1 MSTAPQL
8 PGESSGFRGLP
19 GATGVEPAAPESSP
33 RRGRTSQQ
41 AILVVL
47 LMAVSGAAIFGMR
60 HLGAR
65 AGMDMTVAEV
75 GFKFGDEKDSA
86 ERAKSYERIMGDLQ
100 RMQRPLD
107 VAMGD
112 FQRSPFMLDMPEDPT
127 SSNVEDQEVKRAE
140 QARREAAA
148 RKEQTLRTLGGL
160 QLQSVLGG
168 SKPLA
173 RINNETVHVG
183 DKVGGAF
190 LIKEIRGREREV
202 VLDNDGEDF
211 VLSMNLPM
219 GGPPQQQQAPS
230 APAPKPTPQPKP
242 PAAPKK

>member
-1 MSTAPQL
+1 MSNAPQL
-8 PGESSGFRGLP
+8 PGETGGFRGLP
-19 GATGVEPAAPESSP
+19 GASTGDAPVVDTSP
-33 RRGRTSQQ
+33 RRGQASQQ
-41 AILVVL
+41 IIVVVL
-47 LMAVSGAAIFGMR
+47 LLSVSGAAIFGMR

-65 AGMDMTVAEV
+65 AGMDMTVTEI
-75 GFKFGDEKDSA
+75 GLKIGDEKESA
-86 ERAKSYERIMGDLQ
+86 ERAKSYERIMADLQ

-112 FQRSPFMLDMPEDPT
+112 FQKSPFMLDMPEQPVAT
-127 SSNVEDQEVKRAE
+127 NVEDEELKRAE

-148 RKEQTLRTLGGL
+148 RRDATLRTLGGL

-183 DKVGGAF
+183 DKVGGSF
-190 LIKEIRGREREV
+190 VVKEIRGREREV

-219 GGPPQQQQAPS
+219 GGAPTQ
-230 APAPKPTPQPKP
+230 APAPHAATPKSVP
-242 PAAPKK
+242 APKK

>member
-1 MSTAPQL
+1 MSNAPQL

-19 GATGVEPAAPESSP
+19 GGTGEMPVAEVSP
-33 RRGRTSQQ
+33 RRGRTSAQ

-47 LMAVSGAAIFGMR
+47 LMGVSGAAIFGMR

-75 GFKFGDEKDSA
+75 GFKAGDEKDSA
-86 ERAKSYERIMGDLQ
+86 ERAKSYERIMADLQ

-112 FQRSPFMLDMPEDPT
+112 FQKSPFMLDMPEDT
-127 SSNVEDQEVKRAE
+127 STANVEDEEVKRAE
-140 QARREAAA
+140 QARREALA
-148 RKEQTLRTLGGL
+148 RKEQTMRTLGGL

-173 RINNETVHVG
+173 RVSGETVHVG
-183 DKVGGAF
+183 DKVGGTF
-190 LIKEIRGREREV
+190 LVKEIRGREREV
-202 VLDNDGEDF
+202 VLDHDGEDF

-219 GGPPQQQQAPS
+219 GGPNSQAPGS
-230 APAPKPTPQPKP
+230 AT
-242 PAAPKK
+242 PAAPKQAPQAKPPSAPKK